1 MSKDKIHGYIWRLAG
16 YICNANEF
24 LQLTGKKER
33 AKVQVQYVTLP
44 IGEFHDYLL
53 PFVKEVLF
61 PDHGENQRLMVEE
74 VEKLLKSRG
83 SSSQVVFAVF
93 KTSHDHQAFTQAS
106 GKIIH
111 EDLSDNGRR
120 AVLAYYCPF
129 AFNWFMNEF
138 RPEKRHYN

>member
-1 MSKDKIHGYIWRLAG
+1 MTENKIHGYTWRLAG
-16 YICNANEF
+16 YTCV
-24 LQLTGKKER
+24 TGKYER
-33 AKVQVQYVTLP
+33 SKIQVLYVILP

-53 PFVKEVLF
+53 PHFKGILF

-93 KTSHDHQAFTQAS
+93 KVSHDHQTFIQAS
-106 GKIIH
+106 SEVIYK
-111 EDLSDNGRR
+111 DLSDKGRR

-129 AFNWFMNEF
+129 AFDWFMNEF
-138 RPEKRHYN
+138 RPKKRHYH